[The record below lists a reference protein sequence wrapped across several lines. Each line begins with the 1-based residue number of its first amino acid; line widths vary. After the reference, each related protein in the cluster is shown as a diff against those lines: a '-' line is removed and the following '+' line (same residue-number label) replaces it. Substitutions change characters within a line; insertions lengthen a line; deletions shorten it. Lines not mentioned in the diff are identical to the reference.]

1 MMGAAALKIE
11 VTLSRDCTL
20 LLLGTQQGM
29 QPNTS
34 FVYVMGVAALKIEV
48 ILSRDYTLVLLGT

>member
-1 MMGAAALKIE
+1 MMGVAALKIE
-11 VTLSRDCTL
+11 VILSRDCTL

-34 FVYVMGVAALKIEV
+34 FIYVMGVAALK
-48 ILSRDYTLVLLGT
+48 